1 MSDYSDYWGKSDSEY
16 LATKRIDNRL
26 QKQDEEDWS
35 TGRWLGAVGTAAW
48 QGARDGLLLDTPETF
63 YRAARTIGDIFG
75 SDDLQ
80 HWAGEGINDIKR
92 SREEDPF
99 YQVDADVMDDYVARS
114 IYGGLSSVI
123 TSAASGAA
131 GAAVGALTGG
141 MGYIPMLAGYA
152 FSHGGIFGLAEYD
165 NYIDDAYTAFKQ
177 VNPKLTWQQVQDEVN
192 SSAVIS
198 ALAEAGL
205 EAGGDLL
212 MGKLLGNAG
221 KAVVGSMG
229 EQQAWRT
236 AAAKTLKGILVTG
249 PLSEMPPELATTA
262 IQTSLRNQDGIT
274 KQSVAEAIKET
285 FGSTYVSSMLF
296 GAGGAV
302 SEHGINAGKRQQE
315 QAESDVSQQT
325 AAKERAQRVEQYEG
339 NTVIQSIKNDSENDA
354 VYNTIAAK
362 ANESEGEYRAMV
374 EGDNH
379 SVKPPVNLDPESS
392 EFKTYAERDLEEF
405 GLKYETPIGLKK
417 AKNRIILKKTGELA
431 SVYRDFLDGNIV
443 RGKKGA
449 QKYWQLGKVSP
460 ELASAIKSTL
470 GIDAEGGYLTFNYST
485 LEHIKNRHKD
495 ITPEQFALL
504 PEVLTDFDKELRFAT
519 KSNGKIDTTK
529 AGSKKF
535 IFSKKFSGDRF
546 YACEAVS
553 VGKDKRIELI
563 SYYPDSN
570 NNTAD
575 NNTRSPVSQKAKDS
589 MLDSEEP
596 PLNSRLSIPELGSD
610 LHSTDSD
617 LQTYSTTEST
627 LVNNIPVFGEKFVRY
642 IKGESQELSA
652 KEAAFFEKVKQ
663 GMNKDI
669 TDAHR
674 LGVIDNTQLARFN
687 DLLGINGEQI
697 FMSAEEH
704 KAAVAEQWDL
714 YTGKKEF
721 DLENYDSV
729 NSSLLVPEMNNAEFR
744 NERIHALGE
753 HLTQVKEKD
762 KHTTERLMQAG
773 VQAVRNGV
781 ATPESLKRY
790 HAAFANVDTAIM
802 AIGMLH
808 EQMNQET
815 NLAMM
820 EARKTGRKEDE
831 AYAMLKMEAANE
843 MTEVLSGMGTTA
855 GRALRAIR
863 TIKEKSGEDL
873 DNALKAVL
881 GKKADEVDADMITRI
896 ISNMVKL
903 AKPKK
908 GGFTTKIQQLQE
920 KVQRILE
927 DKSKTGLSDEDMV
940 LIRDLFAN
948 TDFLSLSAQ
957 IKQRTRYQRGRDI
970 VIESTIAGMLTGTT
984 THIVNTIS
992 GLGTIASEIHDRLF
1006 SGMIYGKGSV
1016 INGKA
1021 EAKAMLHGLTGFVD
1035 AIYAAKTAFW
1045 TGHSRFGDNSEK
1057 AGQMNRGWSKENLY
1071 LLAHSIKDEM
1081 SREEIEAIGGMGGLS
1096 KIVYDSFDLVG
1107 KANRAI
1113 STNIMIGSDEFLR
1126 TLAYNMQRRALAFRE
1141 MEKAKKSGMGEEKA
1155 QEIYNNIMDDQ
1166 KCPQELHDELV
1177 EYTRYLTFQDP
1188 INPESGWKNIENIR
1202 HKHPELMLVMP
1213 FLRTPLNIAK
1223 WVGTRT
1229 PLIANMFSEY
1239 REAMS
1244 NNGDMRT
1251 KQLTE
1256 ARMLTGSLLWHT
1268 ALMLAGS
1275 GLLTGSGPSDEDE
1288 KEMLYATGW
1297 RPNSLH
1303 INGKYYELGRLD
1315 PVATFLST
1323 MASFVEIAS
1332 DLDHADLSEV
1342 AAATMGSALKV
1353 AGDKY
1358 YLSGLSDFLMVF
1370 RDGQRYG
1377 APFLT
1382 KLAANIVP
1390 FSGARRTVTKGI
1402 DPVMR
1407 EARDLVHMIAKD
1419 TPLASMAA
1427 AARRT
1432 PLGEAVKYHGG
1443 SLSRM
1448 FSPVHTGE
1456 DAGDPVYDE
1465 MYRLSDN
1472 QALNIGK
1479 PQRWFRSKDKSLK
1492 LDSHQYSRYLELSGV
1507 GVKIGG
1513 MNAKERLQQLIA
1525 LPQYRMLG
1533 DEQKGML
1540 VGKVIRSYRK
1550 YAKKKLIQEDE
1561 RVAEFYG
1568 QGNKQ
1573 TQAEKLLASTQKE

>member
-1 MSDYSDYWGKSDSEY
+1 MINYDDFWGKQDDSSLSSRQIES
-16 LATKRIDNRL
+16 RVEE
-26 QKQDEEDWS
+26 QEEDWS

-75 SDDLQ
+75 SEDLQ

-123 TSAASGAA
+123 TSAASGVA
-131 GAAVGALTGG
+131 GAAVGAMTGG
-141 MGYIPMLAGYA
+141 MGYVPMLAGYA

-165 NYIDDAYTAFKQ
+165 SYIDDAYTAFKQ
-177 VNPKLTWQQVQDEVN
+177 VNPELTWQQVQDEVN
-192 SSAVIS
+192 SNAVVS

-221 KAVVGSMG
+221 KAVVGTAG
-229 EQQAWRT
+229 TETVKAWRT

-249 PLSEMPPELATTA
+249 PLAEMPPELATTA

-274 KQSVAEAIKET
+274 RQTVAEAIKDS

-296 GAGGAV
+296 GAGGALT
-302 SEHGINAGKRQQE
+302 EHGVNSGKRSAE
-315 QAESDVSQQT
+315 QAAEDNYQQASTEERMQLAEQYKNNSVIKSLVESDDPEQFFVSLKDKVLERLSEQGVT
-325 AAKERAQRVEQYEG
+325 DEESYRELVSKE
-339 NTVIQSIKNDSENDA
+339 KDSS
-354 VYNTIAAK
+354 T
-362 ANESEGEYRAMV
+362 
-374 EGDNH
+374 
-379 SVKPPVNLDPESS
+379 PPFNFDPESLEFKESLNTGLNDLGFILEEKVGRESSKRGVQLRTVKEFYDIVS
-392 EFKTYAERDLEEF
+392 EFRSECEKDGSYNPPYQRWRLGKLSSAQAKALQSATGVSFDDYTMSFDTDF
-405 GLKYETPIGLKK
+405 LKK
-417 AKNRIILKKTGELA
+417 MFKKHKEVTPEVFTMLPYTLANFTEVEGEMKGRSRANQNLVAKMA
-431 SVYRDFLDGNIV
+431 YFD
-443 RGKKGA
+443 GKKYRA
-449 QKYWQLGKVSP
+449 V
-460 ELASAIKSTL
+460 EVVA
-470 GIDAEGGYLTFNYST
+470 
-485 LEHIKNRHKD
+485 NRHKQLMLRSFYYRKATAEEIKKNNPPSND
-495 ITPEQFALL
+495 GGESRDSL
-504 PEVLTDFDKELRFAT
+504 PTGKNQPPLSEDVRDVPP
-519 KSNGKIDTTK
+519 SNLNNT
-529 AGSKKF
+529 
-535 IFSKKFSGDRF
+535 
-546 YACEAVS
+546 
-553 VGKDKRIELI
+553 
-563 SYYPDSN
+563 PDS
-570 NNTAD
+570 T
-575 NNTRSPVSQKAKDS
+575 
-589 MLDSEEP
+589 
-596 PLNSRLSIPELGSD
+596 I
-610 LHSTDSD
+610 
-617 LQTYSTTEST
+617 
-627 LVNNIPVFGEKFVRY
+627 VNNIMQYGDKFVRY
-642 IKGESQELSA
+642 LKGEKQELTPS
-652 KEAAFFEKVKQ
+652 EAGFFERVKQ
-663 GMNKDI
+663 DMQKDMES
-669 TDAHR
+669 AR
-674 LGVIDNTQLARFN
+674 KLGVVDKTTLSRFN

-704 KAAVAEQWDL
+704 EAAAQDLWDL
-714 YTGKKEF
+714 CTGKKKF
-721 DLENYDSV
+721 DPENYESV
-729 NSSLLVPEMNNAEFR
+729 NSSLLVPEMANSEFR
-744 NERIHALGE
+744 NERISALGNQ
-753 HLTQVKEKD
+753 LTRVKD
-762 KHTTERLMQAG
+762 TDRHTTERLMQVGA
-773 VQAVRNGV
+773 QAIRNGV
-781 ATPESLKRY
+781 ATPESLKHY
-790 HAAFANVDTAIM
+790 HAAFANADTAIM

-808 EQMNQET
+808 EQINQET
-815 NLAMM
+815 NIALL
-820 EARKTGRKEDE
+820 EARKTGRREDE
-831 AYAMLKMEAANE
+831 AYAMLKLQAANE

-863 TIKEKSGEDL
+863 TIKDKSGEDL
-873 DNALKAVL
+873 NDALKAVL
-881 GKKADEVDADMITRI
+881 GKKADEVNADMITRI
-896 ISNMVKL
+896 IANMVKL
-903 AKPKK
+903 AKTKK

-920 KVQRILE
+920 KVQHVLE
-927 DKSKTGLSDEDMV
+927 DKSKTGLTDEDMV
-940 LIRDLFAN
+940 LIRDLFAQ

-957 IKQRTRYQRGRDI
+957 IKQRTRYQRARDM
-970 VIESTIAGMLTGTT
+970 VIESTVAGMLTGTT

-1006 SGMIYGKGSV
+1006 SGMLYGKGSV

-1045 TGHSRFGDNSEK
+1045 AGHSRFGDNSEK
-1057 AGQMNRGWSKENLY
+1057 AGQMNLGWSKENLY
-1071 LLAHSIKDEM
+1071 LFTHGIKDEM

-1096 KIVYDSFDLVG
+1096 KVVYDSFDLVG

-1126 TLAYNMQRRALAFRE
+1126 ALAYNMQRRALAFRE

-1166 KCPQELHDELV
+1166 KCPQELHNELV

-1288 KEMLYATGW
+1288 KELLYATGW

-1303 INGKYYELGRLD
+1303 INGRYYELGRLD

-1370 RDGQRYG
+1370 RDGERYG

-1382 KLAANIVP
+1382 KIAANIVP
-1390 FSGARRTVTKGI
+1390 FSGARRTLTKGI
-1402 DPVMR
+1402 DPVMH
-1407 EARDLVHMIAKD
+1407 EARDFVYKVAKD
-1419 TPLASMAA
+1419 TPLASQAA
-1427 AARRT
+1427 ATRRT
-1432 PLGEAVKYHGG
+1432 ILGEAVRYHGG
-1443 SLSRM
+1443 AISRM

-1456 DAGDPVYDE
+1456 NNNDPVYAE
-1465 MYRLSDN
+1465 LYRLADN
-1472 QALNIGK
+1472 QALSIGK
-1479 PQRWFRSKDKSLK
+1479 PQRWFRSKDKSLR
-1492 LDSHQYSRYLELSGV
+1492 LDSHQYSRYLELSGI

-1513 MNAKERLQQLIA
+1513 VNAKQRLERLMS
-1525 LPQYRMLG
+1525 LPQYKLLA
-1533 DEQKGML
+1533 DKQKARL
-1540 VGKVIRSYRK
+1540 IGKVIKSYRK
-1550 YAKKKLIQEDE
+1550 LAKRQLMQEDSQ
-1561 RVAEFYG
+1561 VAEFYG
-1568 QGNKQ
+1568 MNKDRGR
-1573 TQAEKLLASTQKE
+1573 AERLLALTQKE

>member
-1 MSDYSDYWGKSDSEY
+1 MSEYDDYWEKSDNEY

-75 SDDLQ
+75 SEDLQ

-302 SEHGINAGKRQQE
+302 SEHGLNAGKRQQE
-315 QAESDVSQQT
+315 QAESDMSQQT
-325 AAKERAQRVEQYEG
+325 AAEERAQRAELYKNNSVIKSLVESDDPEKFFVSLKDKILERLSEQGVTDE
-339 NTVIQSIKNDSENDA
+339 QSYRELISK
-354 VYNTIAAK
+354 
-362 ANESEGEYRAMV
+362 ES
-374 EGDNH
+374 
-379 SVKPPVNLDPESS
+379 SQIKPPVNLDPESAEFTES
-392 EFKTYAERDLEEF
+392 LNTTFADIGFIPVPKVGQESKFKGEPISTVDEFYKIVADFRGECEKDENYSPEFKRWRIGKIRPEQARV
-405 GLKYETPIGLKK
+405 LKDATGFDFEGGVISFDTDFLKK
-417 AKNRIILKKTGELA
+417 MFKRHPEVT
-431 SVYRDFLDGNIV
+431 
-443 RGKKGA
+443 
-449 QKYWQLGKVSP
+449 P
-460 ELASAIKSTL
+460 ELFTMLPYTIANFTDIEGAYKSRSRGEDIVATISVFDGKRYRAVEVVPGKFKQMYLKSFHYRKATQAEINEHDKKNPPPRDGGKL
-470 GIDAEGGYLTFNYST
+470 GGSMQTG
-485 LEHIKNRHKD
+485 
-495 ITPEQFALL
+495 
-504 PEVLTDFDKELRFAT
+504 
-519 KSNGKIDTTK
+519 NGSLDPTSENAPSPYT
-529 AGSKKF
+529 
-535 IFSKKFSGDRF
+535 
-546 YACEAVS
+546 
-553 VGKDKRIELI
+553 
-563 SYYPDSN
+563 
-570 NNTAD
+570 NNTPD
-575 NNTRSPVSQKAKDS
+575 
-589 MLDSEEP
+589 
-596 PLNSRLSIPELGSD
+596 
-610 LHSTDSD
+610 
-617 LQTYSTTEST
+617 ST
-627 LVNNIPVFGEKFVRY
+627 LVNNIMQYGDKFVRY
-642 IKGESQELSA
+642 LRGDKQELTAS
-652 KEAAFFEKVKQ
+652 EADFFERVKQ
-663 GMNKDI
+663 DMQKDMES
-669 TDAHR
+669 AR
-674 LGVIDNTQLARFN
+674 KLGVVDKTALSRFN
-687 DLLGINGEQI
+687 DLLGINGDQR

-729 NSSLLVPEMNNAEFR
+729 NSSLLVPEMENAEFR

-790 HAAFANVDTAIM
+790 HAAFANADTAIM

-820 EARKTGRKEDE
+820 EARKTGRKEDA

-881 GKKADEVDADMITRI
+881 GKKADEVNADMITRI

-920 KVQRILE
+920 KVQGILE

-1071 LLAHSIKDEM
+1071 LLAHGIKDEM

-1239 REAMS
+1239 RDAMS

-1275 GLLTGSGPSDEDE
+1275 GLLTGSGPTDEDE

-1370 RDGQRYG
+1370 RDGERYG

-1432 PLGEAVKYHGG
+1432 PLGEVVKYHGG

-1568 QGNKQ
+1568 QGRKQ
-1573 TQAEKLLASTQKE
+1573 TQAEELLALTQRE

>member
-1 MSDYSDYWGKSDSEY
+1 MSEYDDYWEKSDSEY

-325 AAKERAQRVEQYEG
+325 AAEERARRAEQYK
-339 NTVIQSIKNDSENDA
+339 NNSVIKSLVESDDPEKFFVSLKDKILERLSEQGVTDEQSYRELISK
-354 VYNTIAAK
+354 
-362 ANESEGEYRAMV
+362 ES
-374 EGDNH
+374 
-379 SVKPPVNLDPESS
+379 SQIKPPVNLDPESTEFRES
-392 EFKTYAERDLEEF
+392 LNTTFADIGFIPVPKIGQESKFKGEPISTVDEFYKIVADFRGECEKDSNYNPEFKRWRIGKIRPEQARV
-405 GLKYETPIGLKK
+405 LKDVTGFDFESGVVSFDTDFLKK
-417 AKNRIILKKTGELA
+417 MYKRHPEVT
-431 SVYRDFLDGNIV
+431 
-443 RGKKGA
+443 
-449 QKYWQLGKVSP
+449 P
-460 ELASAIKSTL
+460 ELFTMLPYTIANFTDIEGAYKSRSRGEDIVATISVFDGKRYRAVEVVPGKFKQMYLKSFHYRKATQAEINEHDNKNPPSRDGGKL
-470 GIDAEGGYLTFNYST
+470 G
-485 LEHIKNRHKD
+485 
-495 ITPEQFALL
+495 
-504 PEVLTDFDKELRFAT
+504 
-519 KSNGKIDTTK
+519 
-529 AGSKKF
+529 GSMQT
-535 IFSKKFSGDRF
+535 GDGSLDPTSENAPSP
-546 YACEAVS
+546 YT
-553 VGKDKRIELI
+553 
-563 SYYPDSN
+563 
-570 NNTAD
+570 NNT
-575 NNTRSPVSQKAKDS
+575 
-589 MLDSEEP
+589 
-596 PLNSRLSIPELGSD
+596 
-610 LHSTDSD
+610 TD
-617 LQTYSTTEST
+617 ST
-627 LVNNIPVFGEKFVRY
+627 LVNNIMQYGDKFVRY
-642 IKGESQELSA
+642 LRGEKQELTAS
-652 KEAAFFEKVKQ
+652 EADFFERIKQ
-663 GMNKDI
+663 DMQKDMES
-669 TDAHR
+669 AR
-674 LGVIDNTQLARFN
+674 KLGVVDKTALSRFN

-790 HAAFANVDTAIM
+790 HAAFANADTAIM

-815 NLAMM
+815 TLAMM
-820 EARKTGRKEDE
+820 EAGKTGRKEDQ
-831 AYAMLKMEAANE
+831 AYAALKMEAANE

-881 GKKADEVDADMITRI
+881 GKKADEVNADMITRI

-1071 LLAHSIKDEM
+1071 LLAHGIKDEM

-1370 RDGQRYG
+1370 RDGERYG

-1513 MNAKERLQQLIA
+1513 MNAKERLQRLIA

-1533 DEQKGML
+1533 DEQKGIL

-1561 RVAEFYG
+1561 RVAAFYG
-1568 QGNKQ
+1568 QGRKE
-1573 TQAEKLLASTQKE
+1573 TQAEKLLALTQKE